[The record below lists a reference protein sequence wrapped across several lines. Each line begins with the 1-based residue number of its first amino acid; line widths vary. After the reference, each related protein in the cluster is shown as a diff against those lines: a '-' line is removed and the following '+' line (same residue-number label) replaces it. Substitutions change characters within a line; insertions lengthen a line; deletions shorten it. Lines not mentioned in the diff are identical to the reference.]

1 MARLLHIAI
10 HSDSGQ
16 AQRVAKFLL
25 VWHNAD
31 ENGSWDPY
39 DLSNLDTSIYEDI
52 LSILAFVRAGKY
64 PGDLGFIRDRRKL
77 YVFAWLNHGGH
88 LRYLV

>member
-1 MARLLHIAI
+1 MARLLDIAI
-10 HSDSGQ
+10 RSDSGQ
-16 AQRVAKFLL
+16 ARRVAKFLL
-25 VWHNAD
+25 ARHDAD
-31 ENGSWDPY
+31 ENGGWDPY

-52 LSILAFVRAGKY
+52 LSVLAFVRAGKY